1 MGHRPRETEGND
13 WRSGKNLDKVSG
25 LDNWHCQLQASWFR
39 QRTREKTFLDVKE
52 NKKSLLCGELLA
64 IDDYLWSKGQRVHV
78 NLGAKMLLPIL
89 NMILV
94 IVRGSQ
100 NC

>member
-1 MGHRPRETEGND
+1 MTFGIVSYRLHG
-13 WRSGKNLDKVSG
+13 LDKG
-25 LDNWHCQLQASWFR
+25 R
-39 QRTREKTFLDVKE
+39 REKTFLDVKE
-52 NKKSLLCGELLA
+52 IKKSLLCGELLA